1 MELIVTDWI
10 IIGVVVVSTLL
21 SIINGFIK
29 ECLSLINWFLAF
41 AIAKFFYYDLS
52 QSSLFDS
59 VQPDFKIPLAIL
71 VLFLV
76 ALILG
81 TVAVYAVI
89 RILRKTDG
97 TLSVTDRILGMC
109 FGALRGVMV
118 VCACLAVCNI
128 LFNLGLFSFVQKM
141 SFWEKSAFIP
151 EFNKIVFWFF
161 DKINVTGVLNDVVN
175 NAVSTPAGSV
185 DGAAGTVPNG
195 IFYPSDPNSGG
206 VITVDGV
213 SVDKSALSVN
223 QDGKVVI
230 DPNKLHLDSGNADKV
245 IEESR

>member
-10 IIGVVVVSTLL
+10 IVGVVVVSTLL

-52 QSSLFDS
+52 QSRLFDS

-71 VLFLV
+71 VLFIVTL
-76 ALILG
+76 LLG
-81 TVAVYAVI
+81 TVAVYVVI

-109 FGALRGVMV
+109 FGAMRGVMV

-175 NAVSTPAGSV
+175 TAIGTSETGLPADAVQ
-185 DGAAGTVPNG
+185 NG
-195 IFYPSDPNSGG
+195 IYPADAASGG
-206 VITVDGV
+206 VITVNGV
-213 SVDKSALSVN
+213 SVDTSAIVVN

-230 DPNKLHLDSGNADKV
+230 DPNKLHLDHDVDKMI
-245 IEESR
+245 IEESK